1 MAESPDWEVLDLPPE
16 VEIARKARKS
26 DADLMQAAAVEKVSR
41 PFELFCKAIRVY

>member
-26 DADLMQAAAVEKVSR
+26 DADLTQGTTVEKVYLQ
-41 PFELFCKAIRVY
+41 FELSC